1 MTSGGRNAV
10 RDSMASQREGQ
21 EGFAQGL
28 KCQAK
33 EMALAGAEERGG
45 GGMAGNFKDFKV
57 K

>member
-1 MTSGGRNAV
+1 M

-45 GGMAGNFKDFKV
+45 GGMAGNFKGFKV